1 MIPSC
6 PKLGSRK
13 CYPRTQE
20 SGGVCT
26 SSPDQ
31 GALPPHTPLSRWP
44 GFSSNHSAPPGLFP
58 AFILKRCHL
67 KKKKMPSLFHLPS
80 VPAKEVK
87 STNSCFLPKFRILGT
102 LSSMSAENR
111 REQGRRGGGRN
122 RSAAREGIQTGKG
135 EKRDSDSVGCWLF
148 VITGI

>member
-1 MIPSC
+1 ML
-6 PKLGSRK
+6 PKDPRVRRCLYFQPRPGSPPTTHTTFSMARFFFQSLSS
-13 CYPRTQE
+13 PRTL
-20 SGGVCT
+20 
-26 SSPDQ
+26 SS
-31 GALPPHTPLSRWP
+31 LH
-44 GFSSNHSAPPGLFP
+44 FKKMSSQ
-58 AFILKRCHL
+58 

-80 VPAKEVK
+80 VPAKKVK

-122 RSAAREGIQTGKG
+122 RSAAREGIQRGKG